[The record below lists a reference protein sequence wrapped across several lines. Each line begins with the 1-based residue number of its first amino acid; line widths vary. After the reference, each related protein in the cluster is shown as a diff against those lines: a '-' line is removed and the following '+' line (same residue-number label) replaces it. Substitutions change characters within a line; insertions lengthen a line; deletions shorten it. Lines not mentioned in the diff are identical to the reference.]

1 MNECVYNY
9 DLEDNLKATEQLL
22 LQKYK
27 KKTGIVS
34 VLVVV
39 LSIMGIMTSIG
50 MIIAKSSKWYIGLI
64 SAILLICYFFVDKVL
79 VKFQLK
85 KQKEFFYSS
94 NLNKITKVKV
104 QLLEDK
110 TITENFY
117 HKEKLVGTNT
127 YDYKDLTVF
136 KVQDGNIYLIYNDS
150 NVVLLKKNCLTEKTA
165 LEFFKLREK
174 FTNLNKKSKN
184 KKS

>member
-1 MNECVYNY
+1 M
-9 DLEDNLKATEQLL
+9 
-22 LQKYK
+22 
-27 KKTGIVS
+27 
-34 VLVVV
+34 
-39 LSIMGIMTSIG
+39 
-50 MIIAKSSKWYIGLI
+50 
-64 SAILLICYFFVDKVL
+64 
-79 VKFQLK
+79 KFQLK

-136 KVQDGNIYLIYNDS
+136 KVQDGNI
-150 NVVLLKKNCLTEKTA
+150 
-165 LEFFKLREK
+165 
-174 FTNLNKKSKN
+174 
-184 KKS
+184 

>member
-9 DLEDNLKATEQLL
+9 ELEDNLKATEQLL
-22 LQKYK
+22 TQKYK
-27 KKTGIVS
+27 KKTGVVS
-34 VLVVV
+34 VLVVA
-39 LSIMGIMTSIG
+39 LSAMGIMTSIG
-50 MIIAKSSKWYIGLI
+50 MIIAKNSKWYIGLI
-64 SAILLICYFFVDKVL
+64 SAVLLICYFFVDKVII
-79 VKFQLK
+79 KMQLK

-94 NLNKITKVKV
+94 NLHKITKVKV

-117 HKEKLVGTNT
+117 HKEKLIGTNT
-127 YDYKDLTVF
+127 YEYKNLTVF
-136 KVQDGNIYLIYNDS
+136 KVEGENIYLIYNDE

-165 LEFFKLREK
+165 LEFFKLKEK
-174 FTNLNKKSKN
+174 FTNLNKKTKK

>member
-9 DLEDNLKATEQLL
+9 SLEDNLKATEQLL
-22 LQKYK
+22 TQKFK

-39 LSIMGIMTSIG
+39 LSIIGIMTSIG
-50 MIIAKSSKWYIGLI
+50 MIISKDGKWYIGLI
-64 SAILLICYFFVDKVL
+64 SAVLLLCYFFVDKVL
-79 VKFQLK
+79 IKLQLK

-104 QLLEDK
+104 QIDENK

-117 HKEKLVGTNT
+117 HKEKLIGTNT
-127 YDYKDLTVF
+127 YLYKDLSVF
-136 KVQDGNIYLIYNDS
+136 KILDENIYLIYNDEQ
-150 NVVLLKKNCLTEKTA
+150 VVLIKKNCLTEKA
-165 LEFFKLREK
+165 LIEFLKLKEK
-174 FTNLNKKSKN
+174 FTNFNKKTKN